1 MGVTAISF
9 LLTTLLWLVSLMMIY
24 IEWLNYEFDLLIITN
39 HRIISIEEISFLN
52 RTVSETNLNQ
62 IVEVNSK
69 TK

>member
-1 MGVTAISF
+1 M
-9 LLTTLLWLVSLMMIY
+9 VSLMMIY